1 MKFKDTVKEILVEQ
15 KWYEA
20 VKDSLI
26 AASSPIVASVIFL
39 NKALQLYRG
48 ANFKKIRLIFPKADW
63 ELTAVTFLQKLGVVT
78 GVYSSL
84 EEANTYLSE
93 LAKKGVKTDELVIG
107 SHGREGQLLSTR
119 ESPYEYHFNNTF
131 LDSFKPIIQPSTKV
145 FFTACEGADDLL
157 ALKDAAEK
165 LGVTVYGSSGI
176 YNYITNSS
184 AKGYYWCSSN
194 AYSAD
199 SGKDIPPFEFSESN
213 CNIYKI
219 TLPMPISEVEGN
231 ISATMTVKDGVF
243 PVKFNNPIK
252 LEITDLEYDDLDKSP
267 YGEKNIT
274 RFNLQWLDSAMF
286 RSNTNFYEAWIN
298 KLKAAGVTSS
308 GYDFLEEY
316 IKKGIK
322 KGTIKINISVK
333 GKSFDLLSLKPV
345 SGTSKA
351 DNEFLLKNKLCGK
364 MQKAPIS
371 WL

>member
-1 MKFKDTVKEILVEQ
+1 MKFKDTVKDILVEQ

-26 AASSPIVASVIFL
+26 AAASPITGAVILL

-63 ELTAVTFLQKLGVVT
+63 EIAAVTIFQKLGVVT
-78 GVYSSL
+78 GVYTSL
-84 EEANTYLSE
+84 EEANMYLAE

-107 SHGREGQLLSTR
+107 SHGQEGQLLSTR

-145 FFTACEGADDLL
+145 FFTACHGADDLL
-157 ALKDAAEK
+157 GLKDAAEK
-165 LGVTVYGSSGI
+165 LGVTVYGSSGV

-199 SGKDIPPFEFSESN
+199 SGKDIAPFEFSEEN
-213 CNIYKI
+213 CHIYKI
-219 TLPMPISEVEGN
+219 TLPMSVGEGN

-243 PVKFNNPIK
+243 PVKFTNPIN
-252 LEITDLEYDDLDKSP
+252 LEISDLESDDLDKSP
-267 YGEKNIT
+267 YGGMKLIS
-274 RFNLQWLDSAMF
+274 RFNLENLDSSMF
-286 RSNTNFYEAWIN
+286 RSNSNFYEAWVN
-298 KLKAAGVTSS
+298 KLKAAGITSN

-316 IKKGIK
+316 IKKEIK
-322 KGTIKINISVK
+322 RGTIKINISAN
-333 GKSFDLLSLKPV
+333 GKNFDLLSLKPV
-345 SGTSKA
+345 SDTSRV